1 MSPARTAAQGEG
13 DGSVRL
19 AKRVAELK
27 ACSRSEAER
36 YIEGGWVSV
45 NGEVVEEP
53 ALRVSHEVVTVSP
66 DASLLD
72 SGPVTLLLH
81 KLVGYECGLGGPG
94 PEGGGP
100 HGSRSRGAPS
110 ALDLLTREARSADD
124 RSGLRILK
132 KHANGLTA
140 LAPLPTEASGL
151 AVFSQDL
158 RVMRKLTEDIEVVEQ
173 EVMAE
178 VRGSVPPE
186 ALARLC
192 HGLSFNGRALPP
204 IKVSISSANPEQTR
218 LRFALKGIRPGQ
230 VPAMCEGVGLK
241 LLALKRIRLG
251 RVALAGLAPGQWRYL
266 LPHERF

>member
-1 MSPARTAAQGEG
+1 MSRRTLSAD
-13 DGSVRL
+13 DGSMRL

-27 ACSRSEAER
+27 GCSRSDAER

-53 ALRVSHEVVTVSP
+53 AMRVTHEAVAVSP
-66 DASLLD
+66 DATLLD
-72 SGPVTLLLH
+72 GGPITLLLH
-81 KLVGYECGLGGPG
+81 KLVGYESGLGEGSGPQ
-94 PEGGGP
+94 
-100 HGSRSRGAPS
+100 GSRSRGAPS
-110 ALDLLTREARSADD
+110 AMDLLTHEARSPDD
-124 RSGLRILK
+124 RSGIRILK
-132 KHANGLTA
+132 RHANDLEA

-151 AVFSQDL
+151 AVFSQDF
-158 RVMRKLTEDIEVVEQ
+158 RIVRKLTEDIEVMEQ

-178 VRGSVPPE
+178 VRGTVSPE

-192 HGLSFNGRALPP
+192 HGLSFNGRPLPP
-204 IKVSISSANPEQTR
+204 IKVSISSDNPDLTR

-230 VPAMCEGVGLK
+230 VPAMCEAVGLK